1 MMVNSTSV
9 SLSTPK
15 SSTADPSPVAKFLD
29 KHTGFDIASRAGK
42 VLVDRLD
49 HSRWLRVVILASA
62 VGVLV
67 ALIDTP
73 LADTRFYYER
83 YKGLLVGMM
92 ILVTAI
98 FHLFLGHRDK
108 VFNRNCRVLLV
119 LGMIFG
125 QLAITKLLQLWL
137 VGYMDVNAS
146 QVALFLPCALAPMV
160 LSVLLGQRAGIYATL
175 YGSLFTA
182 LVIDAGEPYLFIVLN
197 LMSGLTAVAITGRVR
212 KRGRLIR
219 AGVLIG
225 LVHLALVWA
234 FGLTTPLH
242 FSGENIDWSRAIA
255 ESATIIGM
263 EILVATLLSGMLP
276 VLESFFGITTEISWI
291 ELADLNNPLLKRL
304 TIEAPGTYHHSLLVG
319 ALSENAAERVGA
331 NATMARVCSYFHD
344 IGKLTAPQYFIENQG
359 DGVNPHDELTPHM
372 SAKMILAHVPDGVVL
387 AEKHR
392 LNARIVEVIREH
404 HGTSMVYIF
413 YRNAMKKRE
422 EQLAEVKQG
431 MRAEEDVVTVD
442 QADFRYLG
450 PPPYTKESAIIS
462 LADTVESARRS
473 LQSNDV
479 DEIREL
485 VNRLVTERIKDGQ
498 LDYANLTLQELSEIK
513 RSFVSDLKS
522 MAHARPSY
530 RAEEPAFVGEASKK
544 PYAAGSDTNPPVEKK
559 PATDEAAKSPAKA

>member
-1 MMVNSTSV
+1 MVNSTSA

-15 SSTADPSPVAKFLD
+15 NSKVDPSPVAKTLD
-29 KHTGFDIASRAGK
+29 KPTGGDIASRAGK
-42 VLVDRLD
+42 VLAGRLD
-49 HSRWLRVVILASA
+49 HSRWLRVAILASA
-62 VGVLV
+62 VGVLI
-67 ALIDTP
+67 ALVDSP

-83 YKGLLVGMM
+83 YKGLLVGVM
-92 ILVTAI
+92 ILVTAF

-119 LGMIFG
+119 FGMIFG
-125 QLAITKLLQLWL
+125 QLAIAKILQLWM
-137 VGYMDVNAS
+137 VGYMDVDAG

-225 LVHLALVWA
+225 LVHLGLVWA
-234 FGLTTPLH
+234 FGLTTPLY
-242 FSGENIDWSRAIA
+242 FYGENIDWSRAFA

-344 IGKLTAPQYFIENQG
+344 IGKLNAPQYFIENQG

-372 SAKMILAHVPDGVVL
+372 SAKMILAHVPDGVAL

-392 LNARIVEVIREH
+392 LNARIVDVIREH

-422 EQLAEVKQG
+422 DQLAEVEQG

-442 QADFRYLG
+442 EADFRYLG
-450 PPPYTKESAIIS
+450 PPPHSKESAIIS
-462 LADTVESARRS
+462 LADAAESARRS
-473 LQSNDV
+473 LQTNDTK
-479 DEIREL
+479 DIREL
-485 VNRLVTERIKDGQ
+485 VDRLVTERIKDGQ
-498 LDYANLTLQELSEIK
+498 LDFADLTLQELSEIK
-513 RSFVSDLKS
+513 KSFVSDLKS

-530 RAEEPAFVGEASKK
+530 RAEEPTFASEESRKRPASEAVNTPTPSK
-544 PYAAGSDTNPPVEKK
+544 PSA
-559 PATDEAAKSPAKA
+559 DEPAKSPAKS